1 MDHDTFKKVLVA
13 RRLYETLL
21 THDALERFPAK
32 KPVSYL
38 GLAEM
43 ELKTLADLWGFR
55 LVPLTEQKEAA

>member
-1 MDHDTFKKVLVA
+1 MDNDTFKKVLVA
-13 RRLYETLL
+13 RRLYEMLL
-21 THDALERFPAK
+21 TQDTLERFPAI

-43 ELKTLADLWGFR
+43 ELKFLADLWGFR